1 MNFLGSVAL
10 PRGLVWEERSQYT
23 GVIQEVR
30 QTLGGRSHV
39 YSRENTGPA
48 NIMLSSLDDQGWA
61 TIATIR
67 LLEAMTRDA
76 GGSYTLQLGAQSFDV
91 SFRHSEPPVLTHKLL
106 IPRSTPLD
114 DDLCTLTLKLVTYNP

>member
-48 NIMLSSLDDQGWA
+48 HITLSSLDDQGWA

-67 LLEAMTRDA
+67 LLEAMARDA
-76 GGSYTLQLGAQSFDV
+76 GGSYTLHLGAQSFDV
-91 SFRHSEPPVLTHKLL
+91 SFRHFEPPVLTHKLL
-106 IPRSTPLD
+106 IPRSTPKD
-114 DDLCTLTLKLVTYNP
+114 DDMCTLTLKLVTYNP